1 MQSLVRSRR
10 SQLTPRARFVV
21 SALSECWG
29 SCPIP
34 TLAACAASTICR
46 VARLRMRAF
55 VDARHSKSARLRRA
69 PGCGEWGAPPPPH
82 LCLSRQAPLLSPRP
96 ARSASEGRPRGL
108 SLLAS
113 FVMRTERNDVGAIR
127 FAGSAQS
134 VVGRIRRQR
143 LRRCTGLGVRPRPA
157 SRSLPVF
164 CCGPRYAAIW
174 RARGSRHLTTSRD
187 PRDEALAT
195 SRPLAVG
202 QRPPRVSDDR
212 CDWEADD
219 SASYG
224 SAGYCVSRTSF
235 VDRAVCLEA
244 AKRQYR
250 APTGSE
256 LGRGRL
262 ESQMVDASRRPTTA
276 HRAGVPGMTDMRG
289 AVLDNVGINVAQTG
303 SLSGANIVKGGTRGR
318 GARRRARRS
327 YSGVP
332 DRESPAP
339 WCARGEHIR
348 ERARRRSERTSKRPC
363 RRSCGLSGR
372 ISLSQ

>member
-1 MQSLVRSRR
+1 LCTTGSTCSSPNLSDPPSQAQPGVGVSALAADAASTICGLGPLRMQSLVRSRR

-195 SRPLAVG
+195 SRPPAVG

-224 SAGYCVSRTSF
+224 SALRPRNANTGLPRGVSWG
-235 VDRAVCLEA
+235 E
-244 AKRQYR
+244 
-250 APTGSE
+250 G
-256 LGRGRL
+256 
-262 ESQMVDASRRPTTA
+262 ASRARWSM
-276 HRAGVPGMTDMRG
+276 RA
-289 AVLDNVGINVAQTG
+289 A
-303 SLSGANIVKGGTRGR
+303 GR
-318 GARRRARRS
+318 RQHTVRACL
-327 YSGVP
+327 V
-332 DRESPAP
+332 
-339 WCARGEHIR
+339 
-348 ERARRRSERTSKRPC
+348 
-363 RRSCGLSGR
+363 
-372 ISLSQ
+372 